1 MQANFNVVPEKYIY
15 GITGFYPSEAG
26 AVRSIRF
33 PTFLVRFNLRLSL
46 FREEKLCIR
55 ILLNISCLV
64 FMRTSHLNQFG
75 RRRILRLESELQE
88 RIEFTTIRVL
98 ARILQPTSCWRLYGE
113 QGRNLLVIITT
124 PVIVIEIQNLLPPTC
139 DLYRTRI
146 SYSGNWAS
154 DPTCVKNIK
163 KIYYMYR
170 LLRDKRSW
178 IHFFI
183 FLKCD
188 GILFSTPKGAFCE
201 LVLCNLNSQTI
212 CRLIKNS

>member
-1 MQANFNVVPEKYIY
+1 MPRSPRLGHKASVMQASFYVVAEKYIY
-15 GITGFYPSEAG
+15 GITGFTPLIQQGQSGKVRRVRRVRIPFLRSTFLPSEAG

-33 PTFLVRFNLRLSL
+33 PTFFVRFNLRLSL

-64 FMRTSHLNQFG
+64 FMRKSHLNQFG

-98 ARILQPTSCWRLYGE
+98 ARMLQPTSCWRLYGE

-124 PVIVIEIQNLLPPTC
+124 PVIVIDIQNLLPPTC

-146 SYSGNWAS
+146 SYSGN
-154 DPTCVKNIK
+154 
-163 KIYYMYR
+163 
-170 LLRDKRSW
+170 
-178 IHFFI
+178 
-183 FLKCD
+183 
-188 GILFSTPKGAFCE
+188 
-201 LVLCNLNSQTI
+201 
-212 CRLIKNS
+212 

>member
-1 MQANFNVVPEKYIY
+1 MRRVRRVRISFLRS
-15 GITGFYPSEAG
+15 TFLPSEAG

-33 PTFLVRFNLRLSL
+33 PTFFVRFNLRLSL

-64 FMRTSHLNQFG
+64 FMSHLNQFG

-88 RIEFTTIRVL
+88 RIEFTTIPVL
-98 ARILQPTSCWRLYGE
+98 ARMLQPTSCWRLYGE
-113 QGRNLLVIITT
+113 LGRNLLVIITT
-124 PVIVIEIQNLLPPTC
+124 TVIVIDIQNLLPATC

-163 KIYYMYR
+163 KINYMYR
-170 LLRDKRSW
+170 LLCDERSW

-188 GILFSTPKGAFCE
+188 GILFSTPKGAFCA
-201 LVLCNLNSQTI
+201 LLLCNLNSQTI
-212 CRLIKNS
+212 CRLMKNS

>member
-1 MQANFNVVPEKYIY
+1 MRRVRRVRIPFVRSTFLPI
-15 GITGFYPSEAG
+15 EAG

-33 PTFLVRFNLRLSL
+33 PTFFVRFNLRLSL

-55 ILLNISCLV
+55 ILLNISSLV
-64 FMRTSHLNQFG
+64 FMRKSHLNQFG
-75 RRRILRLESELQE
+75 RRRSLRLESELQE

-98 ARILQPTSCWRLYGE
+98 ARMLQPTSCWRLYGE
-113 QGRNLLVIITT
+113 QGWNLLVIITT
-124 PVIVIEIQNLLPPTC
+124 PDIVLDIQNLLPPTC

-170 LLRDKRSW
+170 LLRDKGSW
-178 IHFFI
+178 IHFFII

-201 LVLCNLNSQTI
+201 LVLCKLNSQTI
-212 CRLIKNS
+212 RRLIKNS

>member
-1 MQANFNVVPEKYIY
+1 MWLLRNIFTELQFYTFNSTRLVWESA
-15 GITGFYPSEAG
+15 PSEAG

-33 PTFLVRFNLRLSL
+33 PTFFVRFNLRLSL

-64 FMRTSHLNQFG
+64 FMRKSHLNQFG

-98 ARILQPTSCWRLYGE
+98 ARMLQPTSCWRLYGE

-124 PVIVIEIQNLLPPTC
+124 PVIVIDIQNLLPPTC

-178 IHFFI
+178 IHFLI
-183 FLKCD
+183 FFLNAIEFSSQRRKVHFAS
-188 GILFSTPKGAFCE
+188 LFC
-201 LVLCNLNSQTI
+201 VI
-212 CRLIKNS
+212 